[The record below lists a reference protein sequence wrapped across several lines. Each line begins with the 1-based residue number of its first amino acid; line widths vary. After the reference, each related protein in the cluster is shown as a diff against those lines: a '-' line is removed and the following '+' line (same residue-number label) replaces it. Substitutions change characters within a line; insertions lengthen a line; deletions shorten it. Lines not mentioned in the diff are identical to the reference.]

1 VPDPAGTDL
10 LESVDQ
16 DNLSHRCAPRL
27 ALRPFPALLPDGS
40 RTPATEEF
48 RRAVTDN
55 FQRSYAS
62 MGGQLSVVFAAGRI
76 EVAWEPA
83 TAEPAGPGAPAMA
96 SIGPLLQQRR
106 FDEARPLLETL
117 LQLQPEHPE
126 ALYNLG
132 VLASEEGRLED
143 ARLLLR
149 RAVTVNAGDAHAQ
162 ANAQVALGLAALRQ
176 EDRSEARQALEAAI
190 ELEPRNAFAL
200 RSLGSLLVIAGAL
213 AAGIER
219 FRQALAVAP
228 DDLVSTFNLAQALLE
243 LDHQEHRDEADRL
256 LLRVIEAQP
265 YGELANKAKD
275 LRGSIASRDLRAE
288 QPEGLRQ
295 DAVSYCLQALQLFE
309 GMDQQRF
316 MAVLS
321 EVAAMGQGGLQINE
335 PGTSRSLKTLPG
347 SWSDLALARLIHV
360 GMKRLMPDED
370 SVLGIG
376 MEYEEAVRLHGT
388 GGNAL

>member
-1 VPDPAGTDL
+1 MEGTAFSID
-10 LESVDQ
+10 EASFDA
-16 DNLSHRCAPRL
+16 S
-27 ALRPFPALLPDGS
+27 LLPEGS
-40 RTPATEEF
+40 RTPGTEAF
-48 RRAVTDN
+48 HRAVTDY
-55 FQRSYAS
+55 FQRSYAG

-117 LQLQPEHPE
+117 LQLAPEHPE

-132 VLASEEGRLED
+132 VLASEESKPDE

-149 RAVTVNAGDAHAQ
+149 RAVVANACDTHAQ

-228 DDLVSTFNLAQALLE
+228 DDLVTTFNLAQALLE
-243 LDHQEHRDEADRL
+243 LDPGEHRDEADRL

-265 YGELANKAKD
+265 YGGLANKAKD
-275 LRGSIASRDLRAE
+275 LRCNIASRICGPSSPRGCGRT
-288 QPEGLRQ
+288 P
-295 DAVSYCLQALQLFE
+295 
-309 GMDQQRF
+309 
-316 MAVLS
+316 
-321 EVAAMGQGGLQINE
+321 
-335 PGTSRSLKTLPG
+335 
-347 SWSDLALARLIHV
+347 
-360 GMKRLMPDED
+360 
-370 SVLGIG
+370 
-376 MEYEEAVRLHGT
+376 
-388 GGNAL
+388 

>member
-1 VPDPAGTDL
+1 MEGTAFTIEEATFDA
-10 LESVDQ
+10 S
-16 DNLSHRCAPRL
+16 
-27 ALRPFPALLPDGS
+27 LLPEGS
-40 RTPATEEF
+40 RTPGTVAF
-48 RRAVTDN
+48 HRAVTDY
-55 FQRSYAS
+55 FQKSYAS

-83 TAEPAGPGAPAMA
+83 AAEPAGPGAPAMA

-117 LQLQPEHPE
+117 LQLQSEHPE

-132 VLASEEGRLED
+132 VLASEEGRLEE

-149 RAVTVNAGDAHAQ
+149 RAVIANAGDTHAQ

-176 EDRSEARQALEAAI
+176 EDRAEARQALEAAI
-190 ELEPRNAFAL
+190 ALEPRNAFAL

-228 DDLVSTFNLAQALLE
+228 DDLVTTFNLAQALLE
-243 LDHQEHRDEADRL
+243 LDHQEHRNEADRL

-275 LRGSIASRDLRAE
+275 LRGSIAARDLRVD
-288 QPEGLRQ
+288 QPDGLRQ
-295 DAVSYCLQALQLFE
+295 DAVSYCLQALHLFE

-347 SWSDLALARLIHV
+347 SWSDLALACLIHV

-370 SVLGIG
+370 SGLGIG
-376 MEYEEAVRLHGT
+376 AEYEEAVRLHGT
-388 GGNAL
+388 GGS

>member
-1 VPDPAGTDL
+1 MEGTAYSID
-10 LESVDQ
+10 EASFDA
-16 DNLSHRCAPRL
+16 S
-27 ALRPFPALLPDGS
+27 LLPEGS
-40 RTPATEEF
+40 RTPGSEAF
-48 RRAVTDN
+48 HRAVTDY
-55 FQRSYAS
+55 FQRSYAG

-83 TAEPAGPGAPAMA
+83 PPEAPAMA
-96 SIGPLLQQRR
+96 TIGPLLQQRR
-106 FDEARPLLETL
+106 FNEARPLLGTL

-132 VLASEEGRLED
+132 VLASEEGQLEE

-149 RAVTVNAGDAHAQ
+149 RAVVANAGDAHAQ

-176 EDRSEARQALEAAI
+176 EDRAEARQALEAAI
-190 ELEPRNAFAL
+190 DLEPQNVFAL

-213 AAGIER
+213 AAGAQR
-219 FRQALAVAP
+219 FRQALKAAS
-228 DDLVSTFNLAQALLE
+228 DDLITTYNLAHAMLE
-243 LDHQEHRDEADRL
+243 LDPDEHRDEADRL

-265 YGELANKAKD
+265 YSELAAEAKE
-275 LRGSIASRDLRAE
+275 LRGSIVSRDLQAE

-316 MAVLS
+316 LAVLS
-321 EVAAMGQGGLQINE
+321 EVAAVGQGGLQINE

-347 SWSDLALARLIHV
+347 TWSDLALACLIHV
-360 GMKRLMPDED
+360 GM
-370 SVLGIG
+370 
-376 MEYEEAVRLHGT
+376 
-388 GGNAL
+388 